1 MAFETCVNRTHKI
14 AHRTFKGRMED
25 QDDKTPLASG
35 LHRRDWIAGLDRGLA
50 ILEVFDRDHPRL
62 TATEVGRATGLTR
75 SAARRYLLTL
85 EHLGYLSSDGK
96 QFGLTPRV
104 LKIGWSYF
112 DSAALPGLLRP
123 YLQRITAS
131 TGESVYAGV
140 LDGRDVVFI
149 ARNVSNRVMASAF
162 ALGARTPAQL
172 AVAGIMLLSFL
183 TDEALQTWLGQV
195 SLAPT
200 SVHTILDKT
209 LLLKEI
215 EQARGRGYAV
225 LEQQQQV
232 GVRGICVPLLN
243 RDGAVVAALSVSMPM
258 GRESKADAVARILP
272 VLQETANGLI
282 AVL

>member
-1 MAFETCVNRTHKI
+1 
-14 AHRTFKGRMED
+14 MEHS
-25 QDDKTPLASG
+25 DDKKD

-50 ILEVFDRDHPRL
+50 ILEVFDRERPQL

-85 EHLGYLSSDGK
+85 EHLGYLFSDGK

-131 TGESVYAGV
+131 TGESVYASV

-149 ARNVSNRVMASAF
+149 ARNVSNRIMASAF

-183 TDEALQTWLGQV
+183 DRDALQAWLDRV
-195 SLAPT
+195 TLVPS
-200 SVHTILDKT
+200 SVHTILDKS
-209 LLLKEI
+209 LLLREI

-232 GVRGICVPLLN
+232 GVRGVCVPLLN
-243 RDGAVVAALSVSMPM
+243 RDGKVVAALSVSMPM
-258 GRESKADAVARILP
+258 VKESGEDAIARVLP
-272 VLQETANGLI
+272 VLQETANNLI

>member
-1 MAFETCVNRTHKI
+1 MD
-14 AHRTFKGRMED
+14 RMEEY
-25 QDDKTPLASG
+25 DDKTASLPG

-50 ILEVFDRDHPRL
+50 ILEVFDREHPRL

-85 EHLGYLSSDGK
+85 EHLGYLASDGK
-96 QFGLTPRV
+96 QFALTPRV

-123 YLQRITAS
+123 YLQRITAG
-131 TGESVYAGV
+131 TGESVYASV

-162 ALGARTPAQL
+162 ALGGRTPAQL

-183 TDEALQTWLGQV
+183 ADDALGAWLAQV
-195 SLAPT
+195 NLVPT
-200 SVHTILDKT
+200 SVHTILDKA

-215 EQARGRGYAV
+215 ALARSRGYAI

-243 RDGAVVAALSVSMPM
+243 RDGEPVAALSVSMPM
-258 GRESKADAVARILP
+258 GKESAEDAVARVLP
-272 VLQETANGLI
+272 VLQEAANSLI